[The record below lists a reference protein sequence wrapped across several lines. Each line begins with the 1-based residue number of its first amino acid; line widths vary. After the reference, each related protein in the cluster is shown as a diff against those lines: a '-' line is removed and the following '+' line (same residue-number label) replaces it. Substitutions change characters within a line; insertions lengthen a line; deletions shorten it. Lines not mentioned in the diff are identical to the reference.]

1 MNTANRSIP
10 WAGFI
15 CAALVLAV
23 PAQAGGVNAAMVEA
37 LKARQ
42 AAEAAAA
49 AGGAAAPAG
58 AAPQAQP
65 QPQRREESQRRDE
78 PRRDQT
84 RPDQARPDLRDNR
97 AEQRAPDV
105 RDNRRDR
112 DGDRGGFNI
121 ETRPS
126 RPVFAPDYGRSRERS
141 VQRLPPGYRSYYWGG
156 SPYYNYRGSWYRPY
170 GGSYLSIGAPY
181 GLFVSSLPPSYS
193 TVWIGGNRYFVAD
206 DSYYL
211 YDSSR
216 SGYVL
221 TQSPYDGERLTTAS
235 TAEPE
240 AVRDPVLFVYP
251 TKGQSEKQQ
260 ADDRYECHRWAVT
273 QTGYDPVD
281 AEYRPEQHAQYDRAI
296 TACLTGKG
304 YSVK

>member
-1 MNTANRSIP
+1 MNTSNRSIP
-10 WAGFI
+10 WAGLL
-15 CAALVLAV
+15 CAALVLAL

-49 AGGAAAPAG
+49 AAGGAAAPAG
-58 AAPQAQP
+58 AAPQVQP
-65 QPQRREESQRRDE
+65 QRRDE
-78 PRRDQT
+78 PRRE
-84 RPDQARPDLRDNR
+84 QARPDTRDNR
-97 AEQRAPDV
+97 AEQRVPEV
-105 RDNRRDR
+105 RDNRRD
-112 DGDRGGFNI
+112 GDRGSFSI
-121 ETRPS
+121 ETPPS
-126 RPVFAPDYGRSRERS
+126 RPVFTPDFGRSRERP

-181 GLFVSSLPPSYS
+181 GLFVSSLPPFYS
-193 TVWIGGNRYFVAD
+193 TVWVGGNRYFVAD

-221 TQSPYDGERLTTAS
+221 TRSPYEADRVTTVS

-240 AVRDPVLFVYP
+240 PVRDPVLFVYP

>member
-58 AAPQAQP
+58 EAPQAQP
-65 QPQRREESQRRDE
+65 PRREESQRRDE
-78 PRRDQT
+78 P
-84 RPDQARPDLRDNR
+84 
-97 AEQRAPDV
+97 
-105 RDNRRDR
+105 RRDR

-181 GLFVSSLPPSYS
+181 GLFVSSLPPFYS
-193 TVWIGGNRYFVAD
+193 TVWVGGNRYFVAD

-221 TQSPYDGERLTTAS
+221 TRSPYDGERLTTAS

>member
-65 QPQRREESQRRDE
+65 QPPRREESQRRDE
-78 PRRDQT
+78 PRRD
-84 RPDQARPDLRDNR
+84 
-97 AEQRAPDV
+97 
-105 RDNRRDR
+105 R
-112 DGDRGGFNI
+112 DGDRGGFNF

>member
-1 MNTANRSIP
+1 MNTSIRSLSR
-10 WAGFI
+10 AGLL
-15 CAALVLAV
+15 CAALVLAL

-37 LKARQ
+37 QKARQ

-49 AGGAAAPAG
+49 G

-65 QPQRREESQRRDE
+65 PRREESQRRDE
-78 PRRDQT
+78 PR
-84 RPDQARPDLRDNR
+84 
-97 AEQRAPDV
+97 
-105 RDNRRDR
+105 R

-141 VQRLPPGYRSYYWGG
+141 VPRLPPGYRSYYWGG

-193 TVWIGGNRYFVAD
+193 TVWVGGNRYFVAD

-221 TQSPYDGERLTTAS
+221 ARSPYDGDSLTTAS

>member
-1 MNTANRSIP
+1 MNTSNRSIP
-10 WAGFI
+10 WAGLL
-15 CAALVLAV
+15 CAALVLAL

-42 AAEAAAA
+42 AAEAAEAAAAA

-65 QPQRREESQRRDE
+65 QRRDE
-78 PRRDQT
+78 PRRE
-84 RPDQARPDLRDNR
+84 QARPDTRDNR
-97 AEQRAPDV
+97 AEQRVPET
-105 RDNRRDR
+105 RDNRRD
-112 DGDRGGFNI
+112 GDRGSFSI
-121 ETRPS
+121 ETPPS
-126 RPVFAPDYGRSRERS
+126 RPVFTPDFGRSRERP

-181 GLFVSSLPPSYS
+181 GLFVSSLPPFYS
-193 TVWIGGNRYFVAD
+193 TVWVGGNRYFVAD

-221 TQSPYDGERLTTAS
+221 TRSPYEADRVTTVS

-240 AVRDPVLFVYP
+240 PVRDPVLFVYP

>member
-58 AAPQAQP
+58 EAPQAQP
-65 QPQRREESQRRDE
+65 QPQRRDE
-78 PRRDQT
+78 P
-84 RPDQARPDLRDNR
+84 
-97 AEQRAPDV
+97 
-105 RDNRRDR
+105 RRDR

>member
-1 MNTANRSIP
+1 MNTSNRSIP
-10 WAGFI
+10 WAGLL
-15 CAALVLAV
+15 CAALVLAL

-42 AAEAAAA
+42 AAEAAEAAAAA
-49 AGGAAAPAG
+49 AGGAAAPAE
-58 AAPQAQP
+58 AAPQVQP
-65 QPQRREESQRRDE
+65 QRRDE
-78 PRRDQT
+78 PRRE
-84 RPDQARPDLRDNR
+84 QARPDTRDNR
-97 AEQRAPDV
+97 AEQRVPEV
-105 RDNRRDR
+105 RDNRRD
-112 DGDRGGFNI
+112 GDRGSFSI

-126 RPVFAPDYGRSRERS
+126 RPVFTPDFGRSRERP

-181 GLFVSSLPPSYS
+181 GLFVSSLPPFYS
-193 TVWIGGNRYFVAD
+193 TVWVGGNRYFVAD

-221 TQSPYDGERLTTAS
+221 TRSPYEADRVTTVS

-240 AVRDPVLFVYP
+240 PVRDPVLFVYP

-260 ADDRYECHRWAVT
+260 ADDRYACHRWAVT

>member
-1 MNTANRSIP
+1 M
-10 WAGFI
+10 
-15 CAALVLAV
+15 
-23 PAQAGGVNAAMVEA
+23 
-37 LKARQ
+37 
-42 AAEAAAA
+42 
-49 AGGAAAPAG
+49 
-58 AAPQAQP
+58 
-65 QPQRREESQRRDE
+65 
-78 PRRDQT
+78 
-84 RPDQARPDLRDNR
+84 RDNR
-97 AEQRAPDV
+97 AEQRAPDA
-105 RDNRRDR
+105 RNNLRDR
-112 DGDRGGFNI
+112 DGDRSGFNI

-181 GLFVSSLPPSYS
+181 GMFVSSLPPFYS
-193 TVWIGGNRYFVAD
+193 TVWVGGNRYFVAD

-221 TQSPYDGERLTTAS
+221 TRSPYDGDRVTTAS

-240 AVRDPVLFVYP
+240 PVRDPVLFVYP

-260 ADDRYECHRWAVT
+260 ADDRYECHRWAVM

>member
-78 PRRDQT
+78 PRRD
-84 RPDQARPDLRDNR
+84 
-97 AEQRAPDV
+97 
-105 RDNRRDR
+105 R

-126 RPVFAPDYGRSRERS
+126 RPVFTPDYGRSRERS

-221 TQSPYDGERLTTAS
+221 TRSPYDGERLTTAS

-240 AVRDPVLFVYP
+240 AVRDPVLFIYP

>member
-1 MNTANRSIP
+1 MNTSNRSLS
-10 WAGFI
+10 WAGLL
-15 CAALVLAV
+15 CAALVLAL

-49 AGGAAAPAG
+49 AGGGAP
-58 AAPQAQP
+58 QP
-65 QPQRREESQRRDE
+65 QPQRREEQRRDEQRRDE
-78 PRRDQT
+78 PRRDQ
-84 RPDQARPDLRDNR
+84 ARPDMRDNR
-97 AEQRAPDV
+97 AEQRVPET

-112 DGDRGGFNI
+112 DSDRGGFNI

-126 RPVFAPDYGRSRERS
+126 RPVFAPDYGRSRERT
-141 VQRLPPGYRSYYWGG
+141 VTRLPPGYRSYSWGG

-181 GLFVSSLPPSYS
+181 GLFVSSLPPFYS
-193 TVWIGGNRYFVAD
+193 TVWVGGNRYFVAD

-211 YDSSR
+211 YDNSR

-221 TQSPYDGERLTTAS
+221 TRSPYDADRVATVS

-240 AVRDPVLFVYP
+240 PVRDPVLFVYP

-281 AEYRPEQHAQYDRAI
+281 AEYRPEQRTQYDRAI

>member
-58 AAPQAQP
+58 EAPQAQP
-65 QPQRREESQRRDE
+65 PRREESQRRDE
-78 PRRDQT
+78 P
-84 RPDQARPDLRDNR
+84 
-97 AEQRAPDV
+97 
-105 RDNRRDR
+105 RRDR

-126 RPVFAPDYGRSRERS
+126 RPVFTPDYGRSRERS

-221 TQSPYDGERLTTAS
+221 TRSPYDGERLTTAS

>member
-1 MNTANRSIP
+1 MNTSIRSLSR
-10 WAGFI
+10 AGLL
-15 CAALVLAV
+15 CAALVLAL

-49 AGGAAAPAG
+49 G

-65 QPQRREESQRRDE
+65 PRREESQRRDE
-78 PRRDQT
+78 PRRDQ
-84 RPDQARPDLRDNR
+84 ARPDARDNR
-97 AEQRAPDV
+97 AEQRGPDT

-141 VQRLPPGYRSYYWGG
+141 VPRLPPGYRSYYWGG

-193 TVWIGGNRYFVAD
+193 TVWVGGNRYFVAD

-221 TQSPYDGERLTTAS
+221 ARSPYDGDSLTTAS

>member
-1 MNTANRSIP
+1 MNTSIRSLSR
-10 WAGFI
+10 AGLL
-15 CAALVLAV
+15 CAALVLAL

-37 LKARQ
+37 QKARQ

-49 AGGAAAPAG
+49 G

-65 QPQRREESQRRDE
+65 PRREESRRRDE
-78 PRRDQT
+78 PR
-84 RPDQARPDLRDNR
+84 
-97 AEQRAPDV
+97 
-105 RDNRRDR
+105 R

-141 VQRLPPGYRSYYWGG
+141 VPRLPPGYRSYYWGG

-193 TVWIGGNRYFVAD
+193 TVWVGGNRYFVAD

-221 TQSPYDGERLTTAS
+221 ARSPYDGDSLTTAS

-240 AVRDPVLFVYP
+240 VVRDPVLFVYP

-281 AEYRPEQHAQYDRAI
+281 AEYRPEQRTQYDRAI